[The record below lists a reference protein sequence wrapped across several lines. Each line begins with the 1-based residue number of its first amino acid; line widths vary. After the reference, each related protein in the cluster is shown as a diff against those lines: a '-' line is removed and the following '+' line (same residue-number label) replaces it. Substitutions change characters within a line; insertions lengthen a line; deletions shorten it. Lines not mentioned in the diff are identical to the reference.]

1 MAKKKLVA
9 GLGGSAGVNAQP
21 GMLDPA
27 RSGISGS
34 STNKANKGID
44 KMLPFPNQIGVDP
57 LLPPKGSRDSGGGS
71 SSYGGGYGGG
81 GGGGGGGGSAA
92 PAKSSREEARAVLYA
107 GLASILGRKPT
118 KAEVDAY
125 LTALNVQEGKAPGM
139 SADLKGQFT
148 SDWIDEDPDL
158 KAERRGYETATK
170 YFDAFTKAIQSP
182 VSI

>member
-1 MAKKKLVA
+1 MAKPNVVTQKDQYKYPFMKA
-9 GLGGSAGVNAQP
+9 Y
-21 GMLDPA
+21 DPA
-27 RSGISGS
+27 KVTKERE
-34 STNKANKGID
+34 D
-44 KMLPFPNQIGVDP
+44 
-57 LLPPKGSRDSGGGS
+57 LLPPESPDPSAS
-71 SSYGGGYGGG
+71 SGGGYGGG
-81 GGGGGGGGSAA
+81 SGGGGGGGGSAA
-92 PAKSSREEARAVLYA
+92 PKNSSRAEARAVLYA

-125 LTALNVQEGKAPGM
+125 HKALGIFETAN
-139 SADLKGQFT
+139 ADGGVSTDMKTQMM